1 MDSIALSDLRI
12 VTPWTA
18 SRSGTLLRV
27 FVIDQGQLVTG
38 IRCKAFD
45 KECIVAL
52 EGDAYARLI
61 TEEGIAG
68 PALDM
73 SNLFEVATSADL
85 LPPTSGHAPKNVGL
99 LYLCARQ
106 YWLRFQALQGQGG
119 GFVCVHAGDSTQL
132 GEVVEQLSNEILATA
147 ASIELRHRPKAI
159 PVLPV
164 R

>member
-1 MDSIALSDLRI
+1 MDSIALRDLRV
-12 VTPWTA
+12 VTPWAA

-27 FVIDQGQLVTG
+27 FVLDQGKLVTG

-45 KECIVAL
+45 KEGIVAL
-52 EGDAYARLI
+52 EGDAYGRLI
-61 TEEGIAG
+61 TEEEIAG
-68 PALDM
+68 PALDV
-73 SNLFEVATSADL
+73 SNLFELATSADL
-85 LPPTSGHAPKNVGL
+85 HPPTSGGAPTNVGL

-106 YWLRFQALQGQGG
+106 YWLRFQALQLQGS
-119 GFVCVHAGDSTQL
+119 GFVCVHAIDPAQV
-132 GEVVEQLSNEILATA
+132 GEVVEQLPTEIIATA

>member
-1 MDSIALSDLRI
+1 MDSIALPDLRV

-27 FVIDQGQLVTG
+27 FLRDKGQLVTG
-38 IRCKAFD
+38 IRCKALD

-52 EGDAYARLI
+52 EGDAYGRLI
-61 TEEGIAG
+61 TEEDIAG
-68 PALDM
+68 PGLDV
-73 SNLFEVATSADL
+73 SNLFELATSADL
-85 LPPTSGHAPKNVGL
+85 LPSGRAPTNVGL

-106 YWLRFQALQGQGG
+106 YWLRFEALQEQGG
-119 GFVCVHAGDSTQL
+119 GFVCVHATDPAQV
-132 GEVVEQLSNEILATA
+132 GEVVEQLPTEILATA
-147 ASIELRHRPKAI
+147 TSVGLRHRPKAI

>member
-1 MDSIALSDLRI
+1 MDSIALPDLRV

-27 FVIDQGQLVTG
+27 FVPDQAQLVTG

-52 EGDAYARLI
+52 GGDAYGQLF
-61 TEEGIAG
+61 TEEDIAG
-68 PALDM
+68 PALDV
-73 SNLFEVATSADL
+73 SNLFELATSADL
-85 LPPTSGHAPKNVGL
+85 LPPTSGGTPTNVGV
-99 LYLCARQ
+99 LYLCPRQ
-106 YWLRFQALQGQGG
+106 YWLRFETLRGVGA
-119 GFVCVHAGDSTQL
+119 GFVCVHATDPAQV
-132 GEVVEQLSNEILATA
+132 GEVVEQLPTEIVATA
-147 ASIELRHRPKAI
+147 TSVELRHRPKAI

>member
-27 FVIDQGQLVTG
+27 FVVDQGQLVTG

-52 EGDAYARLI
+52 EGDAYGQLI
-61 TEEGIAG
+61 TEEGIAR
-68 PALDM
+68 PALDV
-73 SNLFEVATSADL
+73 SYLFELATSADL
-85 LPPTSGHAPKNVGL
+85 HPPTSEDTPTSVGL

-106 YWLRFQALQGQGG
+106 YWLRFALQGQGS
-119 GFVCVHAGDSTQL
+119 GFVCVHSADPAQV
-132 GEVVEQLSNEILATA
+132 GEVVEQLPTEILATV
-147 ASIELRHRPKAI
+147 ASIELRNRAKAI